1 MAKKKNN
8 EEMISFKANVTLP
21 KEEYEKYK
29 RGEIHS
35 DKGLRGD
42 DGRLRALPDI
52 EEIEDGDKNECQYP
66 SYDESEIQEYQ
77 ERELTPEQRELY
89 DAIETILALV
99 AIKVCEYAYYAAKP
113 HVVNWWNTKLVPGV
127 KNLAASLKKKDIKAT
142 KRLKKTKSDKAATH
156 KRVTTT
162 DIAVQNMN
170 ALNTLSGNI
179 EIMYDEYIRN
189 ITSEEAQ
196 QHLINIVVLTACLAH
211 EIKELSGVVIRD
223 NEKLS
228 TQYQSD
234 IEQITQQKVM
244 QGLNN
249 ILTQNINLL
258 DAETEEKFT
267 TLMGCPIITG
277 GKFQPIDR
285 MQIKELLEIKT

>member
-1 MAKKKNN
+1 
-8 EEMISFKANVTLP
+8 
-21 KEEYEKYK
+21 
-29 RGEIHS
+29 
-35 DKGLRGD
+35 
-42 DGRLRALPDI
+42 
-52 EEIEDGDKNECQYP
+52 
-66 SYDESEIQEYQ
+66 
-77 ERELTPEQRELY
+77 
-89 DAIETILALV
+89 
-99 AIKVCEYAYYAAKP
+99 
-113 HVVNWWNTKLVPGV
+113 
-127 KNLAASLKKKDIKAT
+127 
-142 KRLKKTKSDKAATH
+142 
-156 KRVTTT
+156 
-162 DIAVQNMN
+162 MN